1 MPFVNYA
8 VYCATKAAVAH
19 LTRSLRKELGPRGV
33 RVKNVEPGV
42 VADRARRRHDAT
54 QTGRAMLA
62 EMRTQITTLE
72 AGDIADAIA
81 FAAAAPPRMNV
92 AELIVVPTAQG

>member
-1 MPFVNYA
+1 M
-8 VYCATKAAVAH
+8 AH

-42 VADRARRRHDAT
+42 VATELGDGMSDE
-54 QTGRAMLA
+54 TGRAMPT

>member
-1 MPFVNYA
+1 M
-8 VYCATKAAVAH
+8 YCATKAAVAH

-42 VADRARRRHDAT
+42 VATELGDGMSDE
-54 QTGRAMLA
+54 TGRAMLA

-92 AELIVVPTAQG
+92 AELVVVPTAQG